1 MKLQSLEYWQCVVAI
16 MQVYPKSIYL
26 ACGGGNSSLISECIM
41 ECFTDKIQGEKF
53 LERIHFTG
61 YIDSTLY
68 GHIIDI
74 WLDSFPL
81 EQGES
86 RIEYVAKGGLSLMMS
101 KQSKEERTQH
111 LEKWIAQWAA
121 IPHSNGIPKS
131 QRECEEAYTCLV
143 ESFSHFVAFSKEDY
157 YKDKSS

>member
-1 MKLQSLEYWQCVVAI
+1 
-16 MQVYPKSIYL
+16 
-26 ACGGGNSSLISECIM
+26 
-41 ECFTDKIQGEKF
+41 
-53 LERIHFTG
+53 
-61 YIDSTLY
+61 
-68 GHIIDI
+68 
-74 WLDSFPL
+74 
-81 EQGES
+81 
-86 RIEYVAKGGLSLMMS
+86 MMS

-157 YKDKSS
+157 IQKGSALLELFTKGEVQKIASLRAMVAYGRSLGDEFKEYEGINAFKEMMRLL